1 MFCVNTLRADAAEI
15 ADVFAGRTD
24 IHRAE
29 RFSAGEWTA
38 LRTGAPVLRAAVVA
52 FDCRTIEVKAVA
64 THNVYFA
71 GVQAIQL
78 GAPGPALVYHERAY
92 KQV

>member
-1 MFCVNTLRADAAEI
+1 VNRE
-15 ADVFAGRTD
+15 
-24 IHRAE
+24 E
-29 RFSAGEWTA
+29 RFKAGEWTT
-38 LRTGAPVLRAAVVA
+38 LRTGSPVLQAAVVVC
-52 FDCRTIEVKAVA
+52 DCRTIEVKAVA

-71 GVQAIQL
+71 GVQAIRL